1 MLSESYN
8 QLKKNFTQLV
18 GLTFCIIA
26 VLFTI
31 NIICGVDSFIL
42 KYMILGVALIIL
54 ATILLKFSLKI
65 SSSNEKIELKEI
77 LSKSTI
83 KNIVD
88 MLKAYLLI
96 GVTSYFAVIAIVFIV
111 IIAVF
116 ILMAG
121 DFSGVGPIHFP
132 IAIFL
137 MNFLPLFICLKITF
151 IPFSILDES
160 LEGFSFIQRIKF
172 GYKISKGYLLEIIG
186 LYMSSALLTV
196 GGLLCFVLGVFVTI
210 ALISLM
216 FGNSY
221 INARDNYLYN
231 M

>member
-31 NIICGVDSFIL
+31 NITCSVDSFML
-42 KYMILGVALIIL
+42 KYMILSIALIIL
-54 ATILLKFSLKI
+54 VTILLKFSLKI

-96 GVTSYFAVIAIVFIV
+96 GVISYFAVIAIVIIV
-111 IIAVF
+111 IMAVF

-121 DFSGVGPIHFP
+121 DLSSVGPIHFP

-137 MNFLPLFICLKITF
+137 MNFLPLFIFLKITF

-186 LYMSSALLTV
+186 LYISSALLTV
-196 GGLLCFVLGVFVTI
+196 GGLLCFVLGVLVST
-210 ALISLM
+210 ALISLI
-216 FGNSY
+216 FGNTY
-221 INARDNYLYN
+221 VNARDNYLYN